1 MEYIELFSSRSFELP
16 EVVEAIG
23 AERLRLPVVLVNDQV
38 VSGGAKLNEGLV
50 ARRVAEILHMSSLGR
65 GTSKNDA

>member
-1 MEYIELFSSRSFELP
+1 
-16 EVVEAIG
+16 
-23 AERLRLPVVLVNDQV
+23 LPVVLVNDQV

-65 GTSKNDA
+65 GTSKNDV